1 MWPSVAVTTVSAVW
15 GWFWLL
21 WLIVIVGPCVLAFIV
36 YRLWYRPLLEREF
49 KKIVEANAKAKDI
62 TA

>member
-21 WLIVIVGPCVLAFIV
+21 WLIVIICPCIV
-36 YRLWYRPLLEREF
+36 AYIIYRVWYKPLLEREF
-49 KKIVEANAKAKDI
+49 QKIVDQADKAKNA